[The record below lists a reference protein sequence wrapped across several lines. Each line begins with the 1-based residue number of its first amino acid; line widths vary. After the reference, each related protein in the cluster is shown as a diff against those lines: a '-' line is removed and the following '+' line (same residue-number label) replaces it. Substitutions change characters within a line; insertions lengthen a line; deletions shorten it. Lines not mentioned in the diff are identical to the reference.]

1 MRIRVGKNIFFKLTV
16 NRLNDEPED
25 FTDARNVRLTINRKY
40 SSYQVSPPLTIHD
53 NIIEF
58 EFVGGGNATS
68 GQYEIHLYY
77 EKLNEASVTGID
89 KFYLDFCNAFILV
102 DLTCKEDAGFESES
116 PSINLRGV
124 IERNRD
130 GKDGVTPRIDPETKH
145 WMIGIEDTGIVAEGK
160 DGLTPFIGENGNW
173 WIGDVDTGKPS
184 RGKAFEYSDF
194 TEEQIEELQEPA
206 RAMIE
211 ALDTLD
217 KAVTA
222 NEKLR
227 IENEVTRV
235 SSENDREESE
245 NLRREA
251 ENTRASNEETRE
263 TAETGRAS
271 AEDNRVKAEQSRVE
285 AENNRVKAENTR
297 VEKENER
304 QTAENTRDTNE
315 QSRKEAETNRV
326 TAEEGRVTEFNR
338 LKSESETATL
348 NATTQANYAK
358 EQGDNVAGTVNEI
371 RTAHS
376 SLLTRV
382 NDYMYDMSGLLGK
395 LAYRDGVGTDE
406 KNIQGDGYF
415 NLNGILVQA
424 SGSGFVYQKSEVD
437 PSKIYHIKQSNG
449 IYSSVSILVLFDE
462 NDEIIQIIPYDYPTV
477 YFDKY
482 FIFKGV
488 KSIGVSF
495 IKSQIDNPKFVRFES
510 FDIQDLTTVLN
521 TQQGNRA
528 LYVAAGAVYNQNTG
542 FYELNGL
549 TDITEEQMKVIY
561 VQTHV
566 MDKLQSF
573 RGVFAGTKFRT
584 NLGFNR
590 STMQTNSR
598 QFQFYD
604 SFRENRSLEVLRI
617 SYKDIDA
624 SRSVIVEHL
633 GYAFYFC
640 VKLRK
645 IIGIIRLDK
654 SSGVTSAFD
663 QCLELQDV
671 KLYGLLTNISF
682 AYSPLIS
689 IESLQYL
696 ITNAAN
702 ASPITVTVHAD
713 VYAKIQDEGQVDW
726 HALIETAAAKQI
738 TFATA

>member
-25 FTDARNVRLTINRKY
+25 FTDARNVKLTINRKY

-77 EKLNEASVTGID
+77 EKLNEASMTGID

-102 DLTCKEDAGFESES
+102 DLTCKEDTGFESES
-116 PSINLRGV
+116 PSINLKGI

-160 DGLTPFIGENGNW
+160 DGLTPSIGENGNW

-194 TEEQIEELQEPA
+194 TEEEIHELQEPA
-206 RAMIE
+206 RAMID

-222 NEKLR
+222 NEQQR
-227 IENEVTRV
+227 IKNEVTRV
-235 SSENDREESE
+235 ANEDAREDVE

-251 ENTRASNEETRE
+251 ENTRELNEETRE
-263 TAETGRAS
+263 TAETSRAS

-285 AENNRVKAENTR
+285 AESSRVKAENTR

-315 QSRKEAETNRV
+315 QSRKESETNRV
-326 TAEEGRVTEFNR
+326 KAEQGRVTEFNR
-338 LKSESETATL
+338 LKSESETATQ

-358 EQGDNVAGTVNEI
+358 EQGDNVAGTVEEI
-371 RTAHS
+371 KTAQDE
-376 SLLTRV
+376 LT
-382 NDYMYDMSGLLGK
+382 
-395 LAYRDGVGTDE
+395 T
-406 KNIQGDGYF
+406 
-415 NLNGILVQA
+415 
-424 SGSGFVYQKSEVD
+424 
-437 PSKIYHIKQSNG
+437 
-449 IYSSVSILVLFDE
+449 SI
-462 NDEIIQIIPYDYPTV
+462 N
-477 YFDKY
+477 
-482 FIFKGV
+482 
-488 KSIGVSF
+488 
-495 IKSQIDNPKFVRFES
+495 
-510 FDIQDLTTVLN
+510 DLTTILN

-549 TDITEEQMKVIY
+549 TDITEEEMKVIY

-573 RGVFAGTKFRT
+573 RGIFVDTKFRT

-590 STMQTNSR
+590 STMQTNGR
-598 QFQFYD
+598 QFQFYN
-604 SFRENRSLEVLRI
+604 SFRDNRSLEVLRI
-617 SYKDIDA
+617 SYKDTDIL
-624 SRSVIVEHL
+624 RSVIVEHL
-633 GYAFYFC
+633 GFAFYFC

-702 ASPITVTVHAD
+702 TSPITVTVHAD
-713 VYAKIQDEGQVDW
+713 VYAKIQDETNAEW

>member
-1 MRIRVGKNIFFKLTV
+1 MRIRVGKNIFFKITV

-25 FTDARNVRLTINRKY
+25 FTDARNVKLTINRKY

-68 GQYEIHLYY
+68 GQYEVHLYY

-102 DLTCKEDAGFESES
+102 DLTCKEDTGFESES
-116 PSINLRGV
+116 PSINLKGI

-130 GKDGVTPRIDPETKH
+130 GKDGVTPRIDPETKR

-160 DGLTPFIGENGNW
+160 DGLTPSIGENGNW

-194 TEEQIEELQEPA
+194 TEEEIHELQEPA

-227 IENEVTRV
+227 IENETARV
-235 SSENDREESE
+235 SSENSRKESE

-251 ENTRASNEETRE
+251 ENTRASNEEARE

-285 AENNRVKAENTR
+285 TENNRVTAENTR

-304 QTAENTRDTNE
+304 QTAENTRDMNE

-358 EQGDNVAGTVNEI
+358 EQGDNVAGTVEEI
-371 RTAHS
+371 KTAQEGLVTS
-376 SLLTRV
+376 V
-382 NDYMYDMSGLLGK
+382 N
-395 LAYRDGVGTDE
+395 
-406 KNIQGDGYF
+406 
-415 NLNGILVQA
+415 
-424 SGSGFVYQKSEVD
+424 
-437 PSKIYHIKQSNG
+437 
-449 IYSSVSILVLFDE
+449 
-462 NDEIIQIIPYDYPTV
+462 
-477 YFDKY
+477 
-482 FIFKGV
+482 
-488 KSIGVSF
+488 
-495 IKSQIDNPKFVRFES
+495 
-510 FDIQDLTTVLN
+510 DLTTVLN

-561 VQTHV
+561 VQTNH
-566 MDKLQSF
+566 MDYVENM
-573 RGVFAGTKFRT
+573 RDVFSALKFRT
-584 NLGFNR
+584 NLGFNVIR
-590 STMQTNSR
+590 RGTGHNFNLR
-598 QFQFYD
+598 D
-604 SFRENRSLEVLRI
+604 AFRENSNLEVLR
-617 SYKDIDA
+617 
-624 SRSVIVEHL
+624 L
-633 GYAFYFC
+633 GNDTNDSWYLACYEITNFTQNCF
-640 VKLRK
+640 KLKK
-645 IIGIIRLDK
+645 IIEYIQYVGLTDINIVGNYLLEEIRFK
-654 SSGVTSAFD
+654 
-663 QCLELQDV
+663 
-671 KLYGLLTNISF
+671 NIKVNLMIKD
-682 AYSPLIS
+682 SPLIS
-689 IESLQYL
+689 LESLQYL

-702 ASPITVTVHAD
+702 TSPITVTVHAD
-713 VYAKIQDEGQVDW
+713 VYAKIQDESNADW
-726 HALIETAAAKQI
+726 HALIETATAKQI

>member
-1 MRIRVGKNIFFKLTV
+1 MRIRVGKNIFFKITV

-116 PSINLRGV
+116 PSINLKGI

-130 GKDGVTPRIDPETKH
+130 GKDGVTPRIDPEAKH

-160 DGLTPFIGENGNW
+160 DGLTPSIGENGNW

-194 TEEQIEELQEPA
+194 TEEEIHELQEPA
-206 RAMIE
+206 RAMID

-222 NEKLR
+222 NEQQR
-227 IENEVTRV
+227 INNENTRV
-235 SSENDREESE
+235 SSENTRKESE
-245 NLRREA
+245 SLRRET
-251 ENTRASNEETRE
+251 ENTRASNEEARKN
-263 TAETGRAS
+263 AETGRAS

-285 AENNRVKAENTR
+285 SESNRVKAETLR

-358 EQGDNVAGTVNEI
+358 EQGDNVAGTVEEI
-371 RTAHS
+371 KTAQS
-376 SLLTRV
+376 GLLARV

-395 LAYRDGVGTDE
+395 LAVRDGAGTDL
-406 KNIQGDGYF
+406 KNLLQGHVF
-415 NLNGILVQA
+415 NINGELVGNQ
-424 SGSGFVYQKSEVD
+424 GFYQYINIED
-437 PSKIYHIKQSNG
+437 TKIYYLKLIDSGLAN
-449 IYSSVSILVLFDE
+449 YELCLFDH
-462 NDEIIQIIPYDYPTV
+462 NDKLIKSIGNSING
-477 YFDKY
+477 Y
-482 FIFKGV
+482 FIFVGV
-488 KSIGVSF
+488 AKIGVCSG
-495 IKSQIDNPKFVRFES
+495 IESLANAMIVQS

-549 TDITEEQMKVIY
+549 TDITEKQMKTIY
-561 VQTHV
+561 IQTHGAQR
-566 MDKLQSF
+566 MYN
-573 RGVFAGTKFRT
+573 RNNVFESAGTIRT
-584 NLGFNR
+584 NLPF
-590 STMQTNSR
+590 
-598 QFQFYD
+598 
-604 SFRENRSLEVLRI
+604 I
-617 SYKDIDA
+617 SYFGIGLDGKFRCAFLNCAALETACVTSSIAYAADA
-624 SRSVIVEHL
+624 SYMFER
-633 GYAFYFC
+633 C
-640 VKLRK
+640 PKLKK
-645 IIGIIRLDK
+645 IIGQLDIRNIT
-654 SSGVTSAFD
+654 SNVNVTRMFY
-663 QCLELQDV
+663 QC
-671 KLYGLLTNISF
+671 GLLEDVRISSLKVNISF

-702 ASPITVTVHAD
+702 TSPITVTVHAD

>member
-1 MRIRVGKNIFFKLTV
+1 MRIRVGKNIFFKITV

-25 FTDARNVRLTINRKY
+25 FTDARNVKLTVNRKY

-68 GQYEIHLYY
+68 GQYEVHLYY
-77 EKLNEASVTGID
+77 EKLNEASVTGVD

-102 DLTCKEDAGFESES
+102 DLTCKEDTGFESES
-116 PSINLRGV
+116 PSINLKGI

-130 GKDGVTPRIDPETKH
+130 GKDGVTPRIDTETKH

-173 WIGDVDTGKPS
+173 WIGDVDTDKPS

-194 TEEQIEELQEPA
+194 TEEEIHELQEPA
-206 RAMIE
+206 RAMID

-222 NEKLR
+222 NEQQR
-227 IENEVTRV
+227 INNENTRV
-235 SSENDREESE
+235 SSENTRKESE
-245 NLRREA
+245 SLRREA
-251 ENTRASNEETRE
+251 ENTRASNEEARKK
-263 TAETGRAS
+263 AETGRAS

-285 AENNRVKAENTR
+285 SESNRVKAETLR

-326 TAEEGRVTEFNR
+326 KAEEGRVTEFNR

-348 NATTQANYAK
+348 NATEQANYAK

-371 RTAHS
+371 KTAQDE
-376 SLLTRV
+376 LT
-382 NDYMYDMSGLLGK
+382 
-395 LAYRDGVGTDE
+395 T
-406 KNIQGDGYF
+406 
-415 NLNGILVQA
+415 
-424 SGSGFVYQKSEVD
+424 
-437 PSKIYHIKQSNG
+437 
-449 IYSSVSILVLFDE
+449 SI
-462 NDEIIQIIPYDYPTV
+462 N
-477 YFDKY
+477 
-482 FIFKGV
+482 
-488 KSIGVSF
+488 
-495 IKSQIDNPKFVRFES
+495 N
-510 FDIQDLTTVLN
+510 LTTVLN

-528 LYVAAGAVYNQNTG
+528 LYVAAGAVYNEKTG

-561 VQTHV
+561 VHTNG
-566 MDKLQSF
+566 MDRLQSF
-573 RGVFAGTKFRT
+573 IGSFAGGTFRT
-584 NLGFNR
+584 NLGFNHSR
-590 STMQTNSR
+590 AQTNNRSVN
-598 QFQFYD
+598 FYD
-604 SFRENRSLEVLRI
+604 SFRENKYLEVLRV
-617 SYKDIDA
+617 SYQDTNVQ
-624 SRSVIVEHL
+624 RSLIIENF
-633 GYAFYFC
+633 GFAFYFC
-640 VKLRK
+640 AKLRK
-645 IIGIIRLDK
+645 IIGIIRLYK

-702 ASPITVTVHAD
+702 TSPITVTVHAD
-713 VYAKIQDEGQVDW
+713 VYAKIQDESQVDW
-726 HALIETAAAKQI
+726 HALIEAATAKQI

>member
-1 MRIRVGKNIFFKLTV
+1 MRIRVGKNIFFKITV

-25 FTDARNVRLTINRKY
+25 FTDARNVKLTINRKY

-58 EFVGGGNATS
+58 EFVGGGNAIS
-68 GQYEIHLYY
+68 GQYEVHLYY

-102 DLTCKEDAGFESES
+102 DLTCKEDTGFESES
-116 PSINLRGV
+116 PSINLKGI

-160 DGLTPFIGENGNW
+160 DGLTPSIGENGNW

-194 TEEQIEELQEPA
+194 TEEEIHELQEPA
-206 RAMIE
+206 RAMID

-222 NEKLR
+222 NEQQR
-227 IENEVTRV
+227 IDNENTRV
-235 SSENDREESE
+235 SSENTRKESE

-251 ENTRASNEETRE
+251 ENTRASNEEARE

-285 AENNRVKAENTR
+285 TENNRVKAENTR

-326 TAEEGRVTEFNR
+326 KAEEGRVTEFNR

-371 RTAHS
+371 KTAHS

-395 LAYRDGVGTDE
+395 LAYKGMFHSLLDQFTLEGYYDVNGELREGGEAISTPKMDIIDGAVYHLELLATYSYIYPVNLYDNNGKLLYNSINTQRQVE
-406 KNIQGDGYF
+406 KDYIFAGASKIS
-415 NLNGILVQA
+415 LTIRKSQA
-424 SGSGFVYQKSEVD
+424 SISTVGYYDLQD
-437 PSKIYHIKQSNG
+437 T
-449 IYSSVSILVLFDE
+449 SIE
-462 NDEIIQIIPYDYPTV
+462 
-477 YFDKY
+477 
-482 FIFKGV
+482 
-488 KSIGVSF
+488 
-495 IKSQIDNPKFVRFES
+495 
-510 FDIQDLTTVLN
+510 
-521 TQQGNRA
+521 GNRA

-561 VQTHV
+561 VQTNHMDHV
-566 MDKLQSF
+566 ENMRD
-573 RGVFAGTKFRT
+573 VFSALNFRT
-584 NLGFNR
+584 NLGFNV
-590 STMQTNSR
+590 SR
-598 QFQFYD
+598 RATGHNFNLRD
-604 SFRENRSLEVLRI
+604 AFRENSNLEVLR
-617 SYKDIDA
+617 
-624 SRSVIVEHL
+624 L
-633 GYAFYFC
+633 GNDTNDGWYLECNEITNFTYNC
-640 VKLRK
+640 SKLKK
-645 IIGIIRLDK
+645 IIGYIQYVGLSNVNIVSNYLLEEIRFK
-654 SSGVTSAFD
+654 
-663 QCLELQDV
+663 
-671 KLYGLLTNISF
+671 NIKVNLMIKD
-682 AYSPLIS
+682 SPLIS
-689 IESLQYL
+689 LESLQYL

>member
-40 SSYQVSPPLTIHD
+40 SSYQVSPHLTIHD

-102 DLTCKEDAGFESES
+102 DLTCKEDAGFKSES
-116 PSINLRGV
+116 PSINLKGI

-145 WMIGIEDTGIVAEGK
+145 WMIGIEDTGVVAEGK

-194 TEEQIEELQEPA
+194 TEEEIHELQEPA
-206 RAMIE
+206 RAMID

-251 ENTRASNEETRE
+251 ENTRVSNEEARE

-285 AENNRVKAENTR
+285 AENNRVTAENTR

-315 QSRKEAETNRV
+315 QSRKEAEKNRV
-326 TAEEGRVTEFNR
+326 KAEEGRVTEFNR

-348 NATTQANYAK
+348 NATAQADYAK
-358 EQGDNVAGTVNEI
+358 QQGDNVAGTVNEI
-371 RTAHS
+371 KTAQS
-376 SLLTRV
+376 GLLSRV

-395 LAYRDGVGTDE
+395 LAVKGAVGADE
-406 KNIQGDGYF
+406 KQVTDGSYYDVNG
-415 NLNGILVQA
+415 NLVPST
-424 SGSGFVYQKSEVD
+424 SGGYTYQKLTVD
-437 PSKIYHIKQSNG
+437 PSKVYELNILFTGGN
-449 IYSSVSILVLFDE
+449 VSTLVLFDE
-462 NDEIIQIIPYDYPTV
+462 NDNVIHNSPRVAVSGNFVFTGITSIGIT
-477 YFDKY
+477 FDKNNESKY
-482 FIFKGV
+482 VI
-488 KSIGVSF
+488 
-495 IKSQIDNPKFVRFES
+495 RS

-521 TQQGNRA
+521 TKQGNRA
-528 LYVAAGAVYNQNTG
+528 LYVAAGAKYNEQTG

-549 TDITEEQMKVIY
+549 TDITEEQMREIY
-561 VQTHV
+561 VQTHHV
-566 MDKLQSF
+566 TRQTSF
-573 RGVFAGTKFRT
+573 GASLANTNSIRTNYPLKVVGGYRQIDTYAMFAGCV
-584 NLGFNR
+584 
-590 STMQTNSR
+590 
-598 QFQFYD
+598 
-604 SFRENRSLEVLRI
+604 SLEVAALGIGVNSIIYSSDI
-617 SYKDIDA
+617 SYLFSDCK
-624 SRSVIVEHL
+624 
-633 GYAFYFC
+633 
-640 VKLRK
+640 KLK
-645 IIGIIRLDK
+645 KVIGIIRMDYA
-654 SSGVTSAFD
+654 SSSLKYEKIFYQCFALVSVNLRGVKHDISFSDSPNISINSLQFLITSASN
-663 QCLELQDV
+663 
-671 KLYGLLTNISF
+671 T
-682 AYSPLIS
+682 
-689 IESLQYL
+689 
-696 ITNAAN
+696 
-702 ASPITVTVHAD
+702 SPITVTVHAD

>member
-1 MRIRVGKNIFFKLTV
+1 MRIRVGKNIFFKITV

-68 GQYEIHLYY
+68 GQYEVHLYY

-102 DLTCKEDAGFESES
+102 DLTCKEDTGFESES
-116 PSINLRGV
+116 PSINLKGI

-194 TEEQIEELQEPA
+194 TPEEIKELQKPA
-206 RAMIE
+206 SDMIN

-222 NEKLR
+222 NEQQRVKN
-227 IENEVTRV
+227 ENTRV

-251 ENTRASNEETRE
+251 ENTRVSNEEARE

-285 AENNRVKAENTR
+285 AESNRVKAETLR

-304 QTAENTRDTNE
+304 QKAESNRDTNE

-326 TAEEGRVTEFNR
+326 KAEEGRVTEFNR
-338 LKSESETATL
+338 LKSESETATQ
-348 NATTQANYAK
+348 NATEQANYAK
-358 EQGDNVAGTVNEI
+358 EQGDNVAGTV
-371 RTAHS
+371 
-376 SLLTRV
+376 
-382 NDYMYDMSGLLGK
+382 
-395 LAYRDGVGTDE
+395 
-406 KNIQGDGYF
+406 
-415 NLNGILVQA
+415 
-424 SGSGFVYQKSEVD
+424 
-437 PSKIYHIKQSNG
+437 
-449 IYSSVSILVLFDE
+449 
-462 NDEIIQIIPYDYPTV
+462 DEIKTAQDELTT
-477 YFDKY
+477 
-482 FIFKGV
+482 
-488 KSIGVSF
+488 SI
-495 IKSQIDNPKFVRFES
+495 NN
-510 FDIQDLTTVLN
+510 LTTVLN

-528 LYVAAGAVYNQNTG
+528 LYIAAGAVYNQNTG

-549 TDITEEQMKVIY
+549 TDITEEEMRTIY
-561 VQTHV
+561 IQTNP
-566 MDKLQSF
+566 
-573 RGVFAGTKFRT
+573 TKRVTDLCSVLNASSIRT
-584 NLGFNR
+584 NFAFLNR
-590 STMQTNSR
+590 GGQKNIDCHAAFANCT
-598 QFQFYD
+598 
-604 SFRENRSLEVLRI
+604 SLEVAALGAREG
-617 SYKDIDA
+617 DNFFP
-624 SRSVIVEHL
+624 SRVHHM
-633 GYAFYFC
+633 FMNC
-640 VKLRK
+640 TKLRR
-645 IIGIIRLDK
+645 IIGVLNVVSIESH
-654 SSGVTSAFD
+654 SSPFVNTFSGCIS
-663 QCLELQDV
+663 LET
-671 KLYGLLTNISF
+671 LLLLNFKNNISF
-682 AYSPLIS
+682 ANSPLIS
-689 IESLQYL
+689 FGSLKYM
-696 ITNAAN
+696 ITNAVN
-702 ASPITVTVHAD
+702 TSPITVTVHAD
-713 VYAKIQDEGQVDW
+713 VYAKIQDETNAEW

-738 TFATA
+738 TFATS

>member
-68 GQYEIHLYY
+68 GQYEVHLYY

-102 DLTCKEDAGFESES
+102 DLTCKEDTGFESES

-160 DGLTPFIGENGNW
+160 DCLTPFIGENGNW
-173 WIGDVDTGKPS
+173 WIGDVDTDKPS

-194 TEEQIEELQEPA
+194 TEEEIHELQEPA
-206 RAMIE
+206 RAMID

-222 NEKLR
+222 NEQQR
-227 IENEVTRV
+227 INNENTRV
-235 SSENDREESE
+235 SSENTRKESE
-245 NLRREA
+245 SLRREA
-251 ENTRASNEETRE
+251 ENTRASNEEARKK
-263 TAETGRAS
+263 AETGRAS

-304 QTAENTRDTNE
+304 QTAESTRDTNE

-326 TAEEGRVTEFNR
+326 KAEEGRVTEFNR
-338 LKSESETATL
+338 LKSESETATQ
-348 NATTQANYAK
+348 NATNQADYAK
-358 EQGDNVAGTVNEI
+358 QQGDNVAGTVNEI
-371 RTAHS
+371 KTAQS
-376 SLLTRV
+376 GLLSRV

-395 LAYRDGVGTDE
+395 LAVRDGAGTDL
-406 KNIQGDGYF
+406 KNLQQGHVF
-415 NLNGILVQA
+415 NINGELVGNQ
-424 SGSGFVYQKSEVD
+424 GFYQYINIED
-437 PSKIYHIKQSNG
+437 TKIYYLKLLDSGLAN
-449 IYSSVSILVLFDE
+449 YELCLFDH
-462 NDEIIQIIPYDYPTV
+462 NDKLIKSIGDPTNG
-477 YFDKY
+477 Y
-482 FIFKGV
+482 FIFVGV
-488 KSIGVSF
+488 AKIGVCSGIESLANAMI
-495 IKSQIDNPKFVRFES
+495 IKS

-561 VQTHV
+561 VQTNH
-566 MDKLQSF
+566 MDYIENMND
-573 RGVFAGTKFRT
+573 VFSTLNFRT
-584 NLGFNR
+584 NLGFKQVRRVNNR
-590 STMQTNSR
+590 TFNLKNA
-598 QFQFYD
+598 
-604 SFRENRSLEVLRI
+604 FRENTNLEVLKLGN
-617 SYKDIDA
+617 STNDNWVMKCSDIQDFVA
-624 SRSVIVEHL
+624 YCRNLKE
-633 GYAFYFC
+633 
-640 VKLRK
+640 
-645 IIGIIRLDK
+645 IIGYIECPVVVNFLYTPLLEEIRFK
-654 SSGVTSAFD
+654 
-663 QCLELQDV
+663 
-671 KLYGLLTNISF
+671 NIVRNF
-682 AYSPLIS
+682 GIKDSPLIS
-689 IESLQYL
+689 LESLQYL

-702 ASPITVTVHAD
+702 TSPITVTVHAD

>member
-194 TEEQIEELQEPA
+194 TEEQIKELQEPA
-206 RAMIE
+206 RAMID

-222 NEKLR
+222 NEQQR
-227 IENEVTRV
+227 INNENTRV
-235 SSENDREESE
+235 SSENARKESE
-245 NLRREA
+245 ILRKSA
-251 ENTRASNEETRE
+251 EDTRASNEEARE

-285 AENNRVKAENTR
+285 SESNRVKAETLR

-382 NDYMYDMSGLLGK
+382 NDYMYDVSGLLGK
-395 LAYRDGVGTDE
+395 LAYMDGGGVDE
-406 KNIQGDGYF
+406 KNMTLGKFFNSNGVLVDDSTGKLSYQYVNIDKSKCYKIKISNQGVGIYTLCLFDKNNNLLKSILSSVDGYF
-415 NLNGILVQA
+415 IFTGV
-424 SGSGFVYQKSEVD
+424 
-437 PSKIYHIKQSNG
+437 SKIG
-449 IYSSVSILVLFDE
+449 ISGINNQNLIV
-462 NDEIIQIIPYDYPTV
+462 Q
-477 YFDKY
+477 
-482 FIFKGV
+482 
-488 KSIGVSF
+488 
-495 IKSQIDNPKFVRFES
+495 S

-528 LYVAAGAVYNQNTG
+528 LYVAAGAKYNEQTG

-549 TDITEEQMKVIY
+549 TDITEEQMREIY

-566 MDKLQSF
+566 MDKLQNF

-598 QFQFYD
+598 PFQFYD

-617 SYKDIDA
+617 SYKDIDVL
-624 SRSVIVEHL
+624 RSVIVEHL
-633 GYAFYFC
+633 GYAFYSC

-702 ASPITVTVHAD
+702 TSPITVTVHAD

>member
-102 DLTCKEDAGFESES
+102 DLTCKEDTGFESES
-116 PSINLRGV
+116 PSINLKGI

-160 DGLTPFIGENGNW
+160 DGLTPSIGENGNW

-194 TEEQIEELQEPA
+194 TEEEIHELQEPA
-206 RAMIE
+206 RAMID

-222 NEKLR
+222 NEQQR
-227 IENEVTRV
+227 INNENTRV
-235 SSENDREESE
+235 SSENARKESE
-245 NLRREA
+245 SLRKSA
-251 ENTRASNEETRE
+251 EDTRASNEEARKK
-263 TAETGRAS
+263 AETGRAS

-285 AENNRVKAENTR
+285 SESNRVKAENTR
-297 VEKENER
+297 VEKEIER

-315 QSRKEAETNRV
+315 QSRKESETNRV
-326 TAEEGRVTEFNR
+326 KAEEGRVTEFNR
-338 LKSESETATL
+338 LKAESETATS
-348 NATTQANYAK
+348 NATEQANYAK
-358 EQGDNVAGTVNEI
+358 QQGDNVAGTVNEI
-371 RTAHS
+371 KTAQS
-376 SLLTRV
+376 GLLSRV

-395 LAYRDGVGTDE
+395 LAVKGAVGADE
-406 KNIQGDGYF
+406 KQVTDGSYYDVNG
-415 NLNGILVQA
+415 NLVPST
-424 SGSGFVYQKSEVD
+424 SGGYAYQKLTVD
-437 PSKIYHIKQSNG
+437 PSKVYELNILFTGGN
-449 IYSSVSILVLFDE
+449 VSTLVLFDE
-462 NDEIIQIIPYDYPTV
+462 NDNVIHNSPRVAVSGNFVFTGITSIGIT
-477 YFDKY
+477 FDKNNESKY
-482 FIFKGV
+482 VI
-488 KSIGVSF
+488 
-495 IKSQIDNPKFVRFES
+495 RS

-528 LYVAAGAVYNQNTG
+528 LYVAAGAVYNKKTG

-549 TDITEEQMKVIY
+549 TDITEEEMREIY
-561 VQTHV
+561 VQTNPTKRV
-566 MDKLQSF
+566 TDLCS
-573 RGVFAGTKFRT
+573 VFASSSIRT
-584 NLGFNR
+584 NLPFLNRGGFKPIDCYAAFINCSNLEVVALGVEDGVIFYPTR
-590 STMQTNSR
+590 IPYMFHNCIKLRTVIGVLDCGNTNQTNDKAFANCR
-598 QFQFYD
+598 AL
-604 SFRENRSLEVLRI
+604 ENI
-617 SYKDIDA
+617 
-624 SRSVIVEHL
+624 
-633 GYAFYFC
+633 
-640 VKLRK
+640 KLN
-645 IIGIIRLDK
+645 
-654 SSGVTSAFD
+654 
-663 QCLELQDV
+663 
-671 KLYGLLTNISF
+671 KLKYSISF
-682 AYSPLIS
+682 SDSPLLS
-689 IESLQYL
+689 LKSLQYL

-702 ASPITVTVHAD
+702 TSSVTVTVHAD
-713 VYAKIQDEGQVDW
+713 VYAKIQDETQTEW

>member
-102 DLTCKEDAGFESES
+102 DLTCKEDTGFESES
-116 PSINLRGV
+116 PSINLKGI

-160 DGLTPFIGENGNW
+160 DGLTPSIGENGNW

-235 SSENDREESE
+235 SSENARKESE

-251 ENTRASNEETRE
+251 ENTRASNEEARE

-285 AENNRVKAENTR
+285 TENNRVTAENTR

-304 QTAENTRDTNE
+304 QTAENTRNTNE

-326 TAEEGRVTEFNR
+326 KAEEGRVTEFNR
-338 LKSESETATL
+338 LKSESETATQ
-348 NATTQANYAK
+348 NATNQADYAK
-358 EQGDNVAGTVNEI
+358 QQGDNVAGTVNEI
-371 RTAHS
+371 KTAQDE
-376 SLLTRV
+376 LT
-382 NDYMYDMSGLLGK
+382 
-395 LAYRDGVGTDE
+395 T
-406 KNIQGDGYF
+406 
-415 NLNGILVQA
+415 
-424 SGSGFVYQKSEVD
+424 
-437 PSKIYHIKQSNG
+437 
-449 IYSSVSILVLFDE
+449 SI
-462 NDEIIQIIPYDYPTV
+462 N
-477 YFDKY
+477 
-482 FIFKGV
+482 
-488 KSIGVSF
+488 
-495 IKSQIDNPKFVRFES
+495 N
-510 FDIQDLTTVLN
+510 LTTVLN

-528 LYVAAGAVYNQNTG
+528 LYVAAGAVYNKQTG

-549 TDITEEQMKVIY
+549 TDITEEQMREIY
-561 VQTHV
+561 VKTNE
-566 MDKLQSF
+566 MDKYNDLTSSYPGAKI
-573 RGVFAGTKFRT
+573 RA
-584 NLGFNR
+584 NLGFYENTYRFQKSISIFNAFR
-590 STMQTNSR
+590 SG
-598 QFQFYD
+598 QF
-604 SFRENRSLEVLRI
+604 EVL
-617 SYKDIDA
+617 K
-624 SRSVIVEHL
+624 L
-633 GYAFYFC
+633 GADSLNYWTPVSNVNSAFTAC
-640 VKLRK
+640 RKLTK
-645 IIGIIRLDK
+645 IIGVLDFSK
-654 SSGVTSAFD
+654 ITSNVNYTFVS
-663 QCLELQDV
+663 CE
-671 KLYGLLTNISF
+671 KLNSVFIKNLKISIPF
-682 AYSPLIS
+682 SDSPLLS
-689 IESLQYL
+689 LESLQYL

-702 ASPITVTVHAD
+702 TSAITVTVHAD
-713 VYAKIQDEGQVDW
+713 VYDKIQDETNAEW

>member
-1 MRIRVGKNIFFKLTV
+1 MRIRVGKNIFFKITV

-68 GQYEIHLYY
+68 GQYEVHLYY

-102 DLTCKEDAGFESES
+102 DLTCKEDTGFESES
-116 PSINLRGV
+116 PSINLKGI

-130 GKDGVTPRIDPETKH
+130 GKDGVTPRIDPETKR

-160 DGLTPFIGENGNW
+160 DGLTPSIGENGNW

-194 TEEQIEELQEPA
+194 TEEQIKELQEPA
-206 RAMIE
+206 RAMID

-222 NEKLR
+222 NEQQR
-227 IENEVTRV
+227 INNENTRV
-235 SSENDREESE
+235 SSENARKESE

-251 ENTRASNEETRE
+251 ENTRASNEEARE

-285 AENNRVKAENTR
+285 TENNRVTAETLR

-326 TAEEGRVTEFNR
+326 KAEEGRVTEFNR
-338 LKSESETATL
+338 LKSESETATQ
-348 NATTQANYAK
+348 NATEQANYAK
-358 EQGDNVAGTVNEI
+358 QQGDNVAGTVEEI
-371 RTAHS
+371 KTAQDE
-376 SLLTRV
+376 LT
-382 NDYMYDMSGLLGK
+382 
-395 LAYRDGVGTDE
+395 T
-406 KNIQGDGYF
+406 
-415 NLNGILVQA
+415 
-424 SGSGFVYQKSEVD
+424 
-437 PSKIYHIKQSNG
+437 
-449 IYSSVSILVLFDE
+449 SI
-462 NDEIIQIIPYDYPTV
+462 N
-477 YFDKY
+477 
-482 FIFKGV
+482 
-488 KSIGVSF
+488 
-495 IKSQIDNPKFVRFES
+495 
-510 FDIQDLTTVLN
+510 DLTTILN

-549 TDITEEQMKVIY
+549 TDITEEQMREIY
-561 VQTHV
+561 VQTNH
-566 MDKLQSF
+566 MDYIENMND
-573 RGVFAGTKFRT
+573 VFSGLNFRT
-584 NLGFNR
+584 NLGFKHVRRANNNK
-590 STMQTNSR
+590 TFNLKNA
-598 QFQFYD
+598 
-604 SFRENRSLEVLRI
+604 FRENVNLEVLRLGN
-617 SYKDIDA
+617 STNDNWVMKCSDMQDF
-624 SRSVIVEHL
+624 VIYCSNLKE
-633 GYAFYFC
+633 
-640 VKLRK
+640 
-645 IIGIIRLDK
+645 IIGYIECPVAVNFLGTPLLEEIRFK
-654 SSGVTSAFD
+654 
-663 QCLELQDV
+663 
-671 KLYGLLTNISF
+671 NIARSF
-682 AYSPLIS
+682 GIKDSPLIS
-689 IESLQYL
+689 LESLQYL

-702 ASPITVTVHAD
+702 TSPITVTVHAD

>member
-68 GQYEIHLYY
+68 GQYEVHLYY
-77 EKLNEASVTGID
+77 EKLNEASVTGVD

-116 PSINLRGV
+116 PSINLKGI

-130 GKDGVTPRIDPETKH
+130 GKDGVTPRIDPDTKR

-194 TEEQIEELQEPA
+194 TPEEIKELQKPA
-206 RAMIE
+206 SDMISKLNETNE
-211 ALDTLD
+211 AVKT
-217 KAVTA
+217 
-222 NEKLR
+222 NEQLR
-227 IENEVTRV
+227 IENETARV
-235 SSENDREESE
+235 SSENARKESE
-245 NLRREA
+245 ILRKSA
-251 ENTRASNEETRE
+251 ENSRASNEEARE

-285 AENNRVKAENTR
+285 SESNRVKAETLR
-297 VEKENER
+297 VEKEIER
-304 QTAENTRDTNE
+304 QTAEDTRNTNE

-326 TAEEGRVTEFNR
+326 KAEEGRVTEFNR
-338 LKSESETATL
+338 LKSESETATQ
-348 NATTQANYAK
+348 NATEQANYAK
-358 EQGDNVAGTVNEI
+358 EQGDNVAGTVEEI
-371 RTAHS
+371 KTAQS

-395 LAYRDGVGTDE
+395 LAVRDGVGEDI
-406 KNIQGDGYF
+406 KNLIDGKYF
-415 NLNGILVQA
+415 NIDGVLTDSTA
-424 SGSGFVYQKSEVD
+424 FKYQFIDVD
-437 PSKIYHIKQSNG
+437 PNSVYLFKTLTIISYVGALCLFDKDGNVIK
-449 IYSSVSILVLFDE
+449 VSINDGRRDE
-462 NDEIIQIIPYDYPTV
+462 
-477 YFDKY
+477 DKY
-482 FIFKGV
+482 FFFVGVAKIGISILASQANDCKIFK
-488 KSIGVSF
+488 
-495 IKSQIDNPKFVRFES
+495 

-549 TDITEEQMKVIY
+549 TDITEEQMREIY
-561 VQTHV
+561 IQTNP
-566 MDKLQSF
+566 
-573 RGVFAGTKFRT
+573 TKRVNSLESIFISLTART
-584 NLGFNR
+584 NYYLINNGGYIRINCFAALLNSSIEIFAACKIKNNTFNV
-590 STMQTNSR
+590 SNIAYIFSGCT
-598 QFQFYD
+598 
-604 SFRENRSLEVLRI
+604 
-617 SYKDIDA
+617 
-624 SRSVIVEHL
+624 
-633 GYAFYFC
+633 
-640 VKLRK
+640 KLRE
-645 IIGIIRLDK
+645 IIGIINVDTITE
-654 SSGVTSAFD
+654 SSNLLYAFRY
-663 QCLELQDV
+663 CKLLEYVMIYHL
-671 KLYGLLTNISF
+671 KGNISF
-682 AYSPLIS
+682 SDSPLIS
-689 IESLQYL
+689 LESLQYL

-702 ASPITVTVHAD
+702 TSPITVTVHAD
-713 VYAKIQDEGQVDW
+713 VYAKIQDETNAEW

>member
-1 MRIRVGKNIFFKLTV
+1 MRIRVGKNIFFKITV

-68 GQYEIHLYY
+68 GQYEVHLYY

-102 DLTCKEDAGFESES
+102 DLTCKEDTGFESES
-116 PSINLRGV
+116 PSINLKGI

-130 GKDGVTPRIDPETKH
+130 GKDGVTPSIDPETKR

-173 WIGDVDTGKPS
+173 WIGDVDTDKPS

-211 ALDTLD
+211 GLDTLD

-222 NEKLR
+222 NEQQR
-227 IENEVTRV
+227 INNENTRV
-235 SSENDREESE
+235 SSENTRKESE
-245 NLRREA
+245 SLRKSA
-251 ENTRASNEETRE
+251 EDTRASNEEARE

-285 AENNRVKAENTR
+285 TESNRVTAENTR
-297 VEKENER
+297 VEKENE
-304 QTAENTRDTNE
+304 
-315 QSRKEAETNRV
+315 QSRKQAEASRM
-326 TAEEGRVTEFNR
+326 TAEQGRVTEFNR
-338 LKSESETATL
+338 LKTESETATT

-358 EQGDNVAGTVNEI
+358 SQGDSVAGTVNEI
-371 RTAHS
+371 KMAQ
-376 SLLTRV
+376 
-382 NDYMYDMSGLLGK
+382 
-395 LAYRDGVGTDE
+395 E
-406 KNIQGDGYF
+406 
-415 NLNGILVQA
+415 
-424 SGSGFVYQKSEVD
+424 E
-437 PSKIYHIKQSNG
+437 
-449 IYSSVSILVLFDE
+449 
-462 NDEIIQIIPYDYPTV
+462 
-477 YFDKY
+477 
-482 FIFKGV
+482 
-488 KSIGVSF
+488 
-495 IKSQIDNPKFVRFES
+495 
-510 FDIQDLTTVLN
+510 LTTSIN
-521 TQQGNRA
+521 TSQGNRA

-549 TDITEEQMKVIY
+549 TDITEEEMKTIY
-561 VQTHV
+561 LQTHV

-573 RGVFAGTKFRT
+573 RGIFADTKFRT

-590 STMQTNSR
+590 SLMQTNSR

-617 SYKDIDA
+617 SYNDIDVL
-624 SRSVIVEHL
+624 RSVIVENL
-633 GYAFYFC
+633 GFAFYSC

-663 QCLELQDV
+663 HCLELQDV

-702 ASPITVTVHAD
+702 TSPITVTVHAD
-713 VYAKIQDEGQVDW
+713 VYAKIQDETNVEW